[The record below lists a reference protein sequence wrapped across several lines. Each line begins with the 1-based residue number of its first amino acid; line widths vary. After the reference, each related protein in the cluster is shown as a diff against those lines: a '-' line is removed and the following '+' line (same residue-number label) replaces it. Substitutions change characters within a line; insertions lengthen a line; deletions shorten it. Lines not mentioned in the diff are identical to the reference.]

1 MSETFTKSERLLR
14 RSDFVAIYESGEKR
28 FFRYVVMFSRP
39 NELAYPRLGITVT
52 RKFGKSHDRNK
63 VRRWIRE
70 IFRRSK
76 GELGLDPVGIDMVLN
91 VKGNAK
97 LAPFDD
103 FRKELLRALR
113 SVVPK

>member
-1 MSETFTKSERLLR
+1 M
-14 RSDFVAIYESGEKR
+14 FV
-28 FFRYVVMFSRP
+28 RP
-39 NELAYPRLGITVT
+39 NELSHPRLGITVT

-70 IFRRSK
+70 IFRLTKS
-76 GELGLDPVGIDMVLN
+76 ELGLDPVGIDMVLN

-97 LAPFDD
+97 QATFEE
-103 FRKELLRALR
+103 FRKELVRALR